1 MSKNFKANFT
11 KFDVFHLKRRM
22 KKRMFL
28 FFFFERRRELQR
40 KDRGCSAAKSKHR
53 KPAHTGAEKKILSPD
68 SWSCGRPAVN
78 YWHICVHICCSR
90 WKGNVNALP
99 TNAKVTKRSVT
110 PKRTKTWS
118 RKRRTRTQPVHGV
131 FYSRKHFGGNR
142 KHEHFTK
149 NFHP

>member
-1 MSKNFKANFT
+1 MKTSSSWLCKLKCRGEAKLAWLVCLGWVAPRFLLKILRISSHWKYRGFLPIGNIKN
-11 KFDVFHLKRRM
+11 L
-22 KKRMFL
+22 FL
-28 FFFFERRRELQR
+28 L
-40 KDRGCSAAKSKHR
+40 
-53 KPAHTGAEKKILSPD
+53 TILILSPD

-99 TNAKVTKRSVT
+99 TNAKVTKRNVT

-142 KHEHFTK
+142 KHEHFTNK
-149 NFHP
+149 KR